1 MIICFFLQI
10 IIYYSDIAAGRL
22 YPRIAQKLVQLY
34 HSALNITAAL
44 KVRHRKMSGIKELM
58 RKVKKEMAKGIG
70 SEQKTESASDTA
82 FYLFASFKQQHGS
95 IIIIS
100 ALMLPLMLACLGF
113 AYDFGNLY
121 IHKTRL
127 QNVADAAALA
137 GGRAYLES
145 QKNTDVRFR
154 DKTDDM
160 PDTEDGLYS
169 GAWKQKTYQPGLGP
183 DQIDSWEGRHTSADR
198 AADINICNN
207 IVNLG
212 TVVKTDEYS
221 HYALKSEGRNYRVF
235 YRIGLYEEVPL
246 HFLSL
251 VLNKKEQRVRA
262 GAVVLIDDG
271 NGFSIGKTLFDNL
284 FTVKNGINLAPGV
297 AVDTGGTTIQATFD
311 GSIVVAN
318 EDSENEDIYSW
329 KWAKANKGDYFYTEA
344 EKDYN
349 TGMVYDKD
357 GNKVHVASQEHSISD
372 MNAIP
377 NTGGRAVLDNSIG
390 IDSSVSG
397 FLNKLTEPHA
407 DLKKNCDVELLSKT
421 IKISELDTYKS
432 KDTYLKNQQHYTI
445 SKTENDV
452 TYVTDYYHK
461 VTGKYDGDN
470 TPVTRYISCV
480 PRGDR
485 YKLSSGEASV
495 EEISRDEDYEYSPG
509 KAYVLYDRPD
519 EKDYYYCFYTE
530 GKIFKNSITQYE
542 LKPKDFAF
550 TYVLDEEN
558 NKIFCVK
565 NKEVTSQPFF
575 DFYRKKLNPG
585 TNQYIYWQINNRK
598 DNRKEYYLD
607 DSQTVSN
614 DTGIHCTYRDK
625 YDSNKLKTFTVPRI
639 KKENLDFS
647 NAIRV
652 NDNQINHSS
661 IYHLE
666 QDGWEK
672 ENYEYRIEVDNLPG
686 EEYQPLY
693 MIVTGTKGRPIKINV
708 TNSNVR
714 PLIFCNLTTN
724 EISEFTIDDDAVFK
738 GAIYSPYAKVVN
750 KVPAATGTTG
760 RKFIG
765 NIIAKELSI
774 EDSGT
779 TWTHQNFLE
788 NDGDVNTITDD
799 EAKEQ
804 EKRKQ
809 RAIKFALK
817 ELGITADEWNDPSWF
832 NNHPEKQEQIQKAW
846 NAARQKLWSGVDS
859 SGENLNDEALT
870 GVLSEGESVND
881 YIGLDMPDWPW
892 TNGGATDT
900 HHYDNNED
908 TGEKLR
914 LINFRTEYTTEP
926 YYNPFNNL
934 KLSDDE

>member
-1 MIICFFLQI
+1 
-10 IIYYSDIAAGRL
+10 
-22 YPRIAQKLVQLY
+22 
-34 HSALNITAAL
+34 
-44 KVRHRKMSGIKELM
+44 MSGIKELM

-145 QKNTDVRFR
+145 QKNPDVRFR

-284 FTVKNGINLAPGV
+284 FTVKNGVSLDSGV
-297 AVDTGGTTIQATFD
+297 AVNSNDLIQATFD
-311 GSIVVAN
+311 GNIVIAAN
-318 EDSENEDIYSW
+318 DMDAW
-329 KWAKANKGDYFYTEA
+329 TKANKGESFYTETEKAYRSFYTEA
-344 EKDYN
+344 EKAYQAERTLTIDQ
-349 TGMVYDKD
+349 MD
-357 GNKVHVASQEHSISD
+357 
-372 MNAIP
+372 AIP
-377 NTGGRAVLDNSIG
+377 NTGGRAVWDNSIG
-390 IDSSVSG
+390 IDSSISG

-407 DLKKNCDVELLSKT
+407 DLKKNCGVALLSNP
-421 IKISELDTYKS
+421 IKISELDTYKT
-432 KDTYLKNQQHYTI
+432 KDTYLREHYTI
-445 SKTENDV
+445 SETKNDV

-485 YKLSSGEASV
+485 YKLSSGEASDV
-495 EEISRDEDYEYSPG
+495 EISRDEDYEYSPG

-530 GKIFKNSITQYE
+530 GRIFKNSYTQYE
-542 LKPKDFAF
+542 LKPADFAF
-550 TYVLDEEN
+550 TYVLDEDN
-558 NKIFCVK
+558 NKVFCVK
-565 NKEVTSQPFF
+565 NKDVKTAPFF
-575 DFYRKKLNPG
+575 DFYRKKLDPG
-585 TNQYIYWQINNRK
+585 TNQYIYWQLNNRK
-598 DNRKEYYLD
+598 TPKPGERNYYLD
-607 DSQTVSN
+607 DTKTRS
-614 DTGIHCTYRDK
+614 DETGVHCTYTDRDT
-625 YDSNKLKTFTVPRI
+625 LEQKTFTVPRI

-647 NAIRV
+647 NARRV

-724 EISEFTIDDDAVFK
+724 EISEFTIDDGEVFK

-760 RKFIG
+760 RKFVG

-804 EKRKQ
+804 EKRKNT
-809 RAIKFALK
+809 ATDYAKSKFIDYATR
-817 ELGITADEWNDPSWF
+817 ELSLSEADANA
-832 NNHPEKQEQIQKAW
+832 AW
-846 NAARQKLWSGVDS
+846 NNPGWFDDYLTDVQKRSLQSFWNTERQKLWSGT
-859 SGENLNDEALT
+859 T
-870 GVLSEGESVND
+870 GIEGMPA
-881 YIGLDMPDWPW
+881 GLDMPDWPW
-892 TNGGATDT
+892 TNGGATNT

>member
-1 MIICFFLQI
+1 
-10 IIYYSDIAAGRL
+10 
-22 YPRIAQKLVQLY
+22 
-34 HSALNITAAL
+34 
-44 KVRHRKMSGIKELM
+44 MSGIKELM

-145 QKNTDVRFR
+145 QKNPDVRFR

-169 GAWKQKTYQPGLGP
+169 GPWEQKTYQPGLGP
-183 DQIDSWEGRHTSADR
+183 DQIDSSGGRHPSADH

-262 GAVVLIDDG
+262 GAVALLDDG
-271 NGFSIGKTLFDNL
+271 NGFSIGNTLFDNL
-284 FTVKNGINLAPGV
+284 FTVKNGINLADGV

-311 GSIVVAN
+311 GNIVVAN
-318 EDSENEDIYSW
+318 EDSKNEDNEDSYSW
-329 KWAKANKGDYFYTEA
+329 KWATANKGDYFYTE
-344 EKDYN
+344 KDKAYN
-349 TGMVYDKD
+349 
-357 GNKVHVASQEHSISD
+357 QEHSISE

-407 DLKKNCDVELLSKT
+407 DLKKNCDVELLSDT

-445 SKTENDV
+445 SETKNDV

-461 VTGKYDGDN
+461 ATSKFDGKD
-470 TPVTRYISCV
+470 VTRYIYCV
-480 PRGDR
+480 RRGDR
-485 YKLSSGEASV
+485 YKLSSGEASA

-509 KAYVLYDRPD
+509 KAYVLYNTTD
-519 EKDYYYCFYTE
+519 EKDYYYQFYTE
-530 GKIFKNSITQYE
+530 GKKFQNTYTEWI
-542 LKPKDFAF
+542 LKPEDFAF

-565 NKEVTSQPFF
+565 NKDVKAAPFF
-575 DFYRKKLNPG
+575 DFYRKKLDPD
-585 TNQYIYWQINNRK
+585 TNQYVYWQLNNRK
-598 DNRKEYYLD
+598 ENRKYYYLE
-607 DSQTVSN
+607 DSLTVSN
-614 DTGIHCTYRDK
+614 DTGIHCTYRDI
-625 YDSNKLKTFTVPRI
+625 YDKKNMNKLKTFTVPRI

-647 NAIRV
+647 NGRRV
-652 NDNQINHSS
+652 NDNQINHSA

-666 QDGWEK
+666 QDGWENG
-672 ENYEYRIEVDNLPG
+672 NYEFRIKVDNLPG

-724 EISEFTIDDDAVFK
+724 EISEFTIDDGAVFK

-750 KVPAATGTTG
+750 KVPEATGTNG
-760 RKFIG
+760 RKFVG

-774 EDSGT
+774 EDAGT

-804 EKRKQ
+804 EKRKNT
-809 RAIKFALK
+809 ATDYAKSKFIDYATR
-817 ELGITADEWNDPSWF
+817 ELSLSEAKAND
-832 NNHPEKQEQIQKAW
+832 AW
-846 NAARQKLWSGVDS
+846 NNPGWFDDLTDVQQRNLQSFWNTERQKLWSGTTEV
-859 SGENLNDEALT
+859 
-870 GVLSEGESVND
+870 EGMPA
-881 YIGLDMPDWPW
+881 GLDMPDWPW

>member
-1 MIICFFLQI
+1 
-10 IIYYSDIAAGRL
+10 
-22 YPRIAQKLVQLY
+22 
-34 HSALNITAAL
+34 
-44 KVRHRKMSGIKELM
+44 MSGIKELM
-58 RKVKKEMAKGIG
+58 RKVKNEMVKGIA
-70 SEQKTESASDTA
+70 SEQKTKSASNTA

-212 TVVKTDEYS
+212 TVVKTDEFS

-284 FTVKNGINLAPGV
+284 FTVKNGINLNSGV
-297 AVDTGGTTIQATFD
+297 AVTTSQTSATPSAGGAQIQATFD
-311 GSIVVAN
+311 GNIVIAN
-318 EDSENEDIYSW
+318 EDSANW
-329 KWAKANKGDYFYTEA
+329 KWATANKGDYFYTEA

-349 TGMVYDKD
+349 TGVVYDSDGNIVYDND
-357 GNKVHVASQEHSISD
+357 GNKVHNPAQEHSIFD
-372 MNAIP
+372 MNTTP
-377 NTGGRAVLDNSIG
+377 NTGGRAVRDNSIG

-407 DLKKNCDVELLSKT
+407 DLKKNCGVELLSNP

-432 KDTYLKNQQHYTI
+432 KDKYIREHYTI
-445 SKTENDV
+445 SKTENEV

-461 VTGKYDGDN
+461 VVTKLGGKDVIKY
-470 TPVTRYISCV
+470 VSCV

-485 YKLSSGEASV
+485 HKLSPGEASS
-495 EEISRDEDYEYSPG
+495 EDDYELFPG
-509 KAYVLYDRPD
+509 DAYEFYDNPNLYDLYNNTKVY
-519 EKDYYYCFYTE
+519 ENDYYYHFYTE
-530 GKIFKNSITQYE
+530 GKEFKNSFSNWYPQC
-542 LKPKDFAF
+542 F
-550 TYVLDEEN
+550 TYVLDEDN
-558 NKIFCVK
+558 NKIFCLRYYSDDK
-565 NKEVTSQPFF
+565 RF
-575 DFYRKKLNPG
+575 DFYRKKLLSDS
-585 TNQYIYWQINNRK
+585 TYQYWQLNKQDSYNEIEGNTTNINTYLIDRK
-598 DNRKEYYLD
+598 IDWNEK
-607 DSQTVSN
+607 
-614 DTGIHCTYRDK
+614 IITYRYHEWRDGTK
-625 YDSNKLKTFTVPRI
+625 I
-639 KKENLDFS
+639 KSFSIPIIQKQDLSFS
-647 NAIRV
+647 NGRRV
-652 NDNQINHSS
+652 NDNQINHSD

-666 QDGWEK
+666 QDGFERGESATK
-672 ENYEYRIEVDNLPG
+672 KREFKIVIDDLPG

-693 MIVTGTKGRPIKINV
+693 MIVTGNKGRPIKINV

-724 EISEFTIDDDAVFK
+724 EISEFTIDDGAVFK

-750 KVPAATGTTG
+750 KVPEATGTTG
-760 RKFIG
+760 RKFVG

-774 EDSGT
+774 EDAGT

-817 ELGITADEWNDPSWF
+817 ELGITADEWNDPNWF
-832 NNHPEKQEQIQKAW
+832 NKHPERQEQIQNAW

-859 SGENLNDEALT
+859 SGESLNDEALT
-870 GVLSEGESVND
+870 GVLSEGESVKD
-881 YIGLDMPDWPW
+881 YIGLDMPEWPW
-892 TNGGATDT
+892 TTGGATDT

-934 KLSDDE
+934 RLSADD